1 MVKFLKFFTFI
12 PFINRLV
19 FRKYY
24 ATGVGIYLV
33 NSFYKRFLGINKGN
47 FLVHYTSCVHTSKN
61 IVVKGKNCSSVYLS
75 FATSG
80 GCYYQAING
89 ITIGEGTI
97 WSYNCSF
104 ISSNHG
110 FIDLKIHTKAEPIVI
125 GENVWIGA
133 NCVILPSVKLGDNV
147 IVGAGS
153 VVTKCFDNN
162 SVIAGNPAKLLFMRC
177 SKCGDKMINNV
188 CLNCIK

>member
-1 MVKFLKFFTFI
+1 MVKFLNFFTFI

-24 ATGVGIYLV
+24 ATGLGTYFV
-33 NSFYKRFLGINKGN
+33 NSLFKIFFGINKGD
-47 FLVHYTSCVHTSKN
+47 FLIHFTSRVHT
-61 IVVKGKNCSSVYLS
+61 VKKLKLEGINLSSVYLS

-80 GCYYQAING
+80 SCYYQAING

-104 ISSNHG
+104 ISSNHD
-110 FIDLKIHTKAEPIVI
+110 FKDLKIHIKSEPIVI
-125 GENVWIGA
+125 GKNVWIGA

-153 VVTKCFDNN
+153 VVTKNFESN
-162 SVIAGNPAKLLFMRC
+162 SVIAGNPARLLFIRC
-177 SKCGDKMINNV
+177 NKCGDKMVNGI
-188 CLNCIK
+188 CLSCE